1 MSTQL
6 PQPMGGPPQEGGGG
20 GRFGFLPFSNLN
32 EVLTKYSDILLA
44 GFVVIVIAMI
54 VIPLPLWL
62 IDILLTVQITAGV
75 VILLVALYINEALQI
90 AAFPTLLL
98 ISTLYRLAL
107 NISTTRMILSRADA
121 GEVVRAFGNFVV
133 QGNYVVGG
141 ILFII
146 VTLINFIVIAKGAE
160 RVSEVSA
167 RFTLDAMPGKQ
178 MSIDADLRA
187 GIIDMQQAIE
197 RRQHLQRES
206 QMYGSMDGAMKFV
219 KGDAIAGMIIILIN
233 VIGGFIIGVA
243 QRGMPFSE
251 AIQVY
256 SLLTIGD
263 GLVQQIPALI
273 ISVSAGIVVTRV
285 SSESEGSN
293 LGREIVTQITA
304 YPKAL
309 IIASVIL
316 GILAV
321 VPGLPKIPFIIMSL
335 IVGAIAVFLI
345 KSKEKVVKEIM
356 ETPKQEVVKQA
367 VKKHGDVLPFIMPS
381 PISLEVGQSIIPF
394 VDDQQDGGRFIN
406 ELIPLLRHG
415 LYYELGV
422 NFPGIQV
429 RGQTVD
435 MEAEAYVINI
445 NEVPVAQ
452 GKVMQGHILVGE
464 PLEQLQLFNI
474 SGTETIHPIDG
485 SVVTW
490 ISEDLKDVATQA
502 GFRMWDVSEYLILHL
517 SYVLRKHAGEFL
529 GLQEVQTMLTELE
542 KTHPA
547 LVKELIPKVITL
559 MQLSEI
565 MQRLVQEDVAV
576 RDLKTIF
583 ATLAQWGEIERD
595 TLTLTEHVRA
605 GLKRY
610 ITHKYA
616 GAANTLAVY
625 LLDPEIEDLVKNAIR
640 RTEKGNYLALEPE
653 VTQEIVE
660 AVGKEIASHPFPPG
674 ARPPVILTT
683 AEIRRYFRKIVELE
697 FPQLSVLSYQELSE
711 NLRIQPIARVGIPQE
726 VMQQASA

>member
-1 MSTQL
+1 MADEAQT
-6 PQPMGGPPQEGGGG
+6 PQI
-20 GRFGFLPFSNLN
+20 GFSFSNLN
-32 EVLTKYSDILLA
+32 ELIAKYSDILLA
-44 GFVVIVIAMI
+44 ALVILVVGMI
-54 VIPLPLWL
+54 VIPLPTWL
-62 IDILLTVQITAGV
+62 MDILLTVQITIAV
-75 VILLVALYINEALQI
+75 IIMLVSLYITDTLRIASFPTILLI
-90 AAFPTLLL
+90 T
-98 ISTLYRLAL
+98 TLYRLAL
-107 NISTTRMILSRADA
+107 NISTTRLILAQANA
-121 GEVVRAFGNFVV
+121 GEVVRVFGSFVV
-133 QGNYVVGG
+133 RGNYIVGG

-146 VTLINFIVIAKGAE
+146 ITLINFIVIAKGAE
-160 RVSEVSA
+160 RVSEVGA

-187 GIIDMQQAIE
+187 GIINMEQAIQ
-197 RRQHLQRES
+197 RRQILQRES
-206 QMYGSMDGAMKFV
+206 QFYGAMDGAMKFV

-233 VIGGFIIGVA
+233 IIGGFIIGVA
-243 QRGMPFSE
+243 QRGMPFNE

-285 SSESEGSN
+285 ASESEASN
-293 LGREIVTQITA
+293 LGRDMVTQLTA

-309 IIASVIL
+309 IIAAVLL
-316 GILAV
+316 GLMAI
-321 VPGLPKIPFIIMSL
+321 VPGLPKIPFIILATLVGTIAALL
-335 IVGAIAVFLI
+335 IR
-345 KSKEKVVKEIM
+345 SKKKVVREIM
-356 ETPKQEVVKQA
+356 ETPRQEVVKKA
-367 VKKHGDVLPFIMPS
+367 VRKHGDVLPFIMPS
-381 PISLEVGQSIIPF
+381 PISLEVGSAIIPF
-394 VDDQQDGGRFIN
+394 VDDSQDGGRFIN

-435 MEAEAYVINI
+435 MEPEAYVINI

-452 GKVMQGHILVGE
+452 GRVMKGNILVGE

-490 ISEDLKDVATQA
+490 ISDQYKDVATQA
-502 GFRMWDVSEYLILHL
+502 GFRMWDTAEYLILHL
-517 SYVLRKHAGEFL
+517 SYVLRKHAHEFL

-547 LVKELIPKVITL
+547 LIKELVPKVITL
-559 MQLSEI
+559 LQLAEI
-565 MQRLVQEDVAV
+565 FQRLVQEDIAI
-576 RDLKTIF
+576 RDLKTVF
-583 ATLAQWGEIERD
+583 STLAQWGEVERD

-616 GAANTLAVY
+616 GSANTLAVY
-625 LLDPEIEDLVKNAIR
+625 LLDADIEDLVKNAIR

-653 VTQEIVE
+653 ITQEIIE

-683 AEIRRYFRKIVELE
+683 AEVRRYFRKIVELE
-697 FPQLSVLSYQELSE
+697 FPQLSVLSYQELAE
-711 NLRIQPIARVGIPQE
+711 NLRIQPIARVNLPQE
-726 VMQQASA
+726 VLQAATV

>member
-1 MSTQL
+1 MSDEAPAQ
-6 PQPMGGPPQEGGGG
+6 
-20 GRFGFLPFSNLN
+20 RVGFSFVNLN
-32 EVLTKYSDILLA
+32 EIFIKYSDIVLA
-44 GFVVIVIAMI
+44 VLVIAVVGMMI
-54 VIPLPLWL
+54 IPLPTWL
-62 IDILLTVQITAGV
+62 LDILLTIQITIA
-75 VILLVALYINEALQI
+75 VIIILVALYISETLRI
-90 AAFPTLLL
+90 ASFPTILL
-98 ISTLYRLAL
+98 IITLYRLSL
-107 NISTTRMILSRADA
+107 NISTTRLILAQANA
-121 GEVVRAFGNFVV
+121 GEVVRAFGSFVV
-133 QGNYVVGG
+133 RGNYIVGG
-141 ILFII
+141 ILFLI

-160 RVSEVSA
+160 RVSEVGA

-187 GIIDMQQAIE
+187 GIINMEQAIQ
-197 RRQHLQRES
+197 RRMHLQRES
-206 QMYGSMDGAMKFV
+206 QFYGAMNGAMKFV

-233 VIGGFIIGVA
+233 IIGGFIIGVA
-243 QRGMPFSE
+243 QRGMTFVD

-285 SSESEGSN
+285 ASETEASN
-293 LGREIVTQITA
+293 LGREIVTQMTA

-309 IIASVIL
+309 IIAAVLL
-316 GILAV
+316 GIMAV
-321 VPGLPKIPFIIMSL
+321 IPGLPKIPFIVMGL
-335 IVGAIAVFLI
+335 VVGTIAALLI

-356 ETPKQEVVKQA
+356 DTPRQDVVKKA
-367 VKKHGDVLPFIMPS
+367 VKIHGDVLPFIMPS
-381 PISLEVGQSIIPF
+381 PISLEVGSSLIPF
-394 VDDQQDGGRFIN
+394 VDDAQDGGRFIN

-435 MEAEAYVINI
+435 MEPEAYVINI

-452 GKVMQGHILVGE
+452 GRVMKGHILVGE

-474 SGTETIHPIDG
+474 TGTETIHPIDG

-490 ISEDLKDVATQA
+490 ISDQFKDVATQA
-502 GFRMWDVSEYLILHL
+502 GFRMWDTSEYLILHL
-517 SYVLRKHAGEFL
+517 SYILRKHAHEFL
-529 GLQEVQTMLTELE
+529 GLQEIQTMLTELE

-547 LVKELIPKVITL
+547 LVKELVPKVITL
-559 MQLSEI
+559 LQLAEI
-565 MQRLVQEDVAV
+565 FQRLVQEDVAI

-583 ATLAQWGEIERD
+583 STLAQWGEIERD

-625 LLDPEIEDLVKNAIR
+625 LLDADVEDLVKNAIR

-653 VTQEIVE
+653 ITQEIIE

-697 FPQLSVLSYQELSE
+697 FPQLSVLSYQELAE
-711 NLRIQPIARVGIPQE
+711 NLRIQPIARVGIPQS
-726 VMQQASA
+726 VLQAANV

>member
-1 MSTQL
+1 MSTEA
-6 PQPMGGPPQEGGGG
+6 PQVPKIN
-20 GRFGFLPFSNLN
+20 FSFSSLN
-32 EVLTKYSDILLA
+32 EVISKYSDILLA
-44 GFVVIVIAMI
+44 ALIIMVVGMI
-54 VIPLPLWL
+54 VVPVPTWL
-62 IDILLTVQITAGV
+62 MDILLTLQITIAV
-75 VILLVALYINEALQI
+75 IIILVSLYITDTLRIASFPTILLIT
-90 AAFPTLLL
+90 TLF
-98 ISTLYRLAL
+98 RLAL
-107 NISTTRMILSRADA
+107 NISTTRLILSQADA
-121 GEVVRAFGNFVV
+121 GEVVRVFGSFVV
-133 QGNYVVGG
+133 RGDYVVGG
-141 ILFII
+141 VLFII
-146 VTLINFIVIAKGAE
+146 ITLINFIVIAKGAE
-160 RVSEVSA
+160 RVSEVGA

-187 GIIDMQQAIE
+187 GIINMEQAIQ
-197 RRQHLQRES
+197 RRQILHRES
-206 QMYGSMDGAMKFV
+206 QFYGAMDGAMKFV
-219 KGDAIAGMIIILIN
+219 KGDAIAGMIVILIN
-233 VIGGFIIGVA
+233 IIGGFIIGVA
-243 QRGMPFSE
+243 QRGMPFQD

-285 SSESEGSN
+285 ASESEASN
-293 LGREIVTQITA
+293 LGRDMVTQLTA

-309 IIASVIL
+309 IIAAVLL
-316 GILAV
+316 GLMAI
-321 VPGLPKIPFIIMSL
+321 VPGLPKIPFIIL
-335 IVGAIAVFLI
+335 AIIVGSIAVMLI
-345 KSKEKVVKEIM
+345 KSKQKVVQEIM
-356 ETPKQEVVKQA
+356 DTPKQDVVKKA
-367 VKKHGDVLPFIMPS
+367 VRKHGDVLPFIMPS
-381 PISLEVGQSIIPF
+381 PISLEVGSAIIPF
-394 VDDQQDGGRFIN
+394 VDDSQDGGRFIN

-435 MEAEAYVINI
+435 MEPEAYVINI

-452 GKVMQGHILVGE
+452 GRIMRGHILVGE

-490 ISEDLKDVATQA
+490 ISDQFKDVATQA
-502 GFRMWDVSEYLILHL
+502 GFRMWDPAEYLILHL
-517 SYVLRKHAGEFL
+517 SYVLRKQAHEFL
-529 GLQEVQTMLTELE
+529 GLQEVQTMLSELE

-547 LVKELIPKVITL
+547 LIKELVPKVITL
-559 MQLSEI
+559 LQLAEI
-565 MQRLVQEDVAV
+565 FQRLVQEDIAI

-583 ATLAQWGEIERD
+583 STLAQWGEVERD
-595 TLTLTEHVRA
+595 TLTLTEHVRS

-625 LLDPEIEDLVKNAIR
+625 LLDADIEDMVKNAIR

-653 VTQEIVE
+653 ITQEIIE
-660 AVGKEIASHPFPPG
+660 AVGREIASHPFPPG

-697 FPQLSVLSYQELSE
+697 FPQLSVLSYQELAE
-711 NLRIQPIARVGIPQE
+711 NLRIQPIARVALPQE
-726 VMQQASA
+726 VLQAANV